1 MYAYINTY
9 TYTSIYTYR
18 CTYRYIYLYI
28 HTYMYTLI
36 HTCVH
41 KYTHVCIY
49 ILICTYTE
57 LHALTYTYAPTHTRM
72 ILNMKHVC
80 TRVHVPRGSPLST
93 DLGVSENRGPQYNST
108 LNSRILINKDPSQN
122 RVPLIFGNSPFFSE

>member
-1 MYAYINTY
+1 
-9 TYTSIYTYR
+9 
-18 CTYRYIYLYI
+18 
-28 HTYMYTLI
+28 
-36 HTCVH
+36 
-41 KYTHVCIY
+41 
-49 ILICTYTE
+49 
-57 LHALTYTYAPTHTRM
+57 M

-122 RVPLIFGNSPFFSE
+122 RVPLIFGNSPFSPSEDLTAWWSKLRPGGVMAGVVPLRSSIRV